1 MLWLAALLALS
12 GADAPGLRLAV
23 DGSCPARADVM
34 AAVLRSLARAKTSWP
49 EGRRLDLRLLEN
61 HSGLRLELS
70 GADGQVLLARS
81 FHDQASDCAARAETV
96 GLVVARYLESLGW
109 VGEPQQVRA
118 KATAPQARPSDAFFG
133 LDLGLVVSGGVADPS
148 GDTAVDF
155 GPQVGARAGS
165 GALGGALRV
174 GWLAGD
180 SFRSAST
187 AGEARVDRIPI
198 TLAGFFGTRLGRW
211 TLAAGPRLVLEAVR
225 SAGATSGLRT
235 DTTLAVRA
243 GGEGE
248 LVVSLP
254 GPWVLGLGAGLDI
267 AVRRVE
273 IQVRDPDTSEPVALA
288 AQDLVVP
295 FFQAFVGARWNLG
308 R

>member
-1 MLWLAALLALS
+1 MLWLAALLTLS
-12 GADAPGLRLAV
+12 GPEAAGLRLVV
-23 DGSCPARADVM
+23 DGSCPTRADVL
-34 AAVLRSLARAKTSWP
+34 AAVVRSLERAGTSWP

-61 HSGLRLELS
+61 HSGVRLELA
-70 GADGQVLLARS
+70 GADGEVLLTRS
-81 FHDQASDCAARAETV
+81 LQDAASDCAARAQTV
-96 GLVVARYLESLGW
+96 GLVVARYLESLGQG
-109 VGEPQQVRA
+109 GEPQQVRA
-118 KATAPQARPSDAFFG
+118 VAMAPKARASDAFLG
-133 LDLGLVVSGGVADPS
+133 VDLGWVVAGGVADPS

-155 GPQVGARAGS
+155 GPQLGARAGS

-180 SFRSAST
+180 SFKSANT
-187 AGEARVDRIPI
+187 AGEARVDRIPV
-198 TLAGFFGTRLGRW
+198 TLAGLFAKPMGRW
-211 TLAAGPRLVLEAVR
+211 TVAAGPRLVLEAVR
-225 SAGATSGLRT
+225 SAGATAGLRT

-248 LVVSLP
+248 LALALP
-254 GPWVLGLGAGLDI
+254 GPWMVGLGVGFDV

-273 IQVRDPDTSEPVALA
+273 IQLRDPDTSEPVDLA

-295 FFQAFVGARWNLG
+295 FFQASVGARWNLG